1 MVNENAVRERLHA
14 VVLKE
19 APVTPEALTGSTRLV
34 ADCGFDSLEMMQLI
48 SSLEAAFAL
57 PRIAD
62 AEAVT
67 VETLD
72 DAEDLVLRA
81 LGRKNGGPPALRAAV
96 PTAPPSPPR
105 AHRGRARPPL
115 AGRLRPRRRLRLSAL
130 DSSFVIGE
138 DVFPGF
144 HGHVGSV
151 VILEG
156 PAPSPDALA
165 EHVAARLGRLPRFRQ
180 RMATPPGGL
189 ARPVWVDDARFAL
202 EDHLRHASVPSPGGD
217 PELRELMA
225 AVLSERLPRDRA
237 LWQLWLL
244 DGMSEDRWALMLKLQ
259 HAMMD
264 GTGLVRD
271 LRALLDAAPDA
282 QRPAPPAWRAW
293 PEPAPITLL
302 AEAAGDGVRAACRAT
317 WGLARAIAA
326 PQRALERARAAKS
339 GFTELAQMGREAKL
353 ESPLNAPSGVHRRL
367 QWLAL
372 DLGDLK
378 AVGRRHDATANDVV
392 VAMVAG
398 AVRRWCARHEIV
410 LEGHALRA
418 MVPVKLREGRQE
430 ARNSLAMLAI
440 ELPVHAPGPH
450 ERLDLTA
457 AATRAAKNSSQS
469 VATGTVL
476 RAQDLIPER
485 ALGRAGRLL
494 WEARDVNVTVTSPPG
509 KLETLYFQGRRALDV
524 APVGFLTPG
533 LTLTFAVLTYDD
545 SVTVSLIGDRQLLA
559 DLDEV
564 AAWLRDEAGLLG
576 VGFRELGTAGAA
588 TGAATAAP
596 TATVRP
602 TR

>member
-1 MVNENAVRERLHA
+1 MVNENAVRERLHD

-19 APVTPEALTGSTRLV
+19 APVRPEALTGSTRLV

-48 SSLEAAFAL
+48 SSLETAFAL
-57 PRIAD
+57 PRISD

-81 LGRKNGGPPALRAAV
+81 LGRRNGGPPAPRE
-96 PTAPPSPPR
+96 APPAPP
-105 AHRGRARPPL
+105 AAPAVARRRSARQPL

-130 DSSFVIGE
+130 DGSFVIGE

-151 VILEG
+151 VLFEG
-156 PAPSPDALA
+156 PAPTPEGLA
-165 EHVAARLGRLPRFRQ
+165 EHVAGRLGRLPRFRQ
-180 RMATPPGGL
+180 RTATPPGGL
-189 ARPVWVDDARFAL
+189 ARAVWVDDAGFRL
-202 EDHLRHASVPSPGGD
+202 EDHLRHASVPPPGGD
-217 PELRELMA
+217 AELRELIA
-225 AVLSERLPRDRA
+225 SALSERLPRDRP

-244 DGMSEDRWALMLKLQ
+244 DGMPADRWALMLKLQ

-271 LRALLDAAPDA
+271 LRALLDSTPDA
-282 QRPAPPAWRAW
+282 ERPAAPAWRAS
-293 PEPAPITLL
+293 PDPAPITLV
-302 AEAAGDGVRAACRAT
+302 AEAAGDGLRAAYRAT
-317 WGLARAIAA
+317 RAMARVIAA
-326 PQRALERARAAKS
+326 PQRALERARAVRS
-339 GFTELAQMGREAKL
+339 GFGELAQMGRQAQL
-353 ESPLNAPSGVHRRL
+353 ESPLNGPSGVHRRVA
-367 QWLAL
+367 WLAV

-398 AVRRWCARHEIV
+398 AVRRWCARHEV
-410 LEGHALRA
+410 RLDGHAVRA
-418 MVPVKLREGRQE
+418 MVPVKLREGGRE

-440 ELPVHAPGPH
+440 ELPVHVPDPH
-450 ERLDLTA
+450 ERLDRTA
-457 AATRAAKNSSQS
+457 AATRAAKNSNQS
-469 VATGTVL
+469 LATGTIL
-476 RAQDLIPER
+476 RAQDLIPAR
-485 ALGRAGRLL
+485 ALARAGRLL

-545 SVTVSLIGDRQLLA
+545 SVTVSLIGDRDQLA

-576 VGFRELGTAGAA
+576 VRARELAGDDRA
-588 TGAATAAP
+588 GG
-596 TATVRP
+596 
-602 TR
+602 